1 MAIDT
6 TPYLWTP
13 GLEIRFRISGHSYE
27 MNRLK
32 YQTVPQATAF
42 VINPKTVLKCIFKN
56 LSRDG
61 KESSPNQARRK
72 HFKMVGW
79 GSNFKI
85 LSFFLRDCCN
95 ALKMHIL
102 IRSTMIF
109 KNHCG
114 GGEAYSPSHTHT
126 HTHTHTHC
134 QPPSPPPHLFLRVC
148 KPPTKDKIEPAIIYG
163 WKKIV

>member
-85 LSFFLRDCCN
+85 LRFFLRDCCN

-109 KNHCG
+109 KNYCG
-114 GGEAYSPSHTHT
+114 GGRLIPP

-134 QPPSPPPHLFLRVC
+134 QPPSPSTCSYVSVNRPL
-148 KPPTKDKIEPAIIYG
+148 KTKSSPQ
-163 WKKIV
+163 